1 MTIASLLR
9 KKWLLAV
16 IAAAVVGSAAYAF
29 AATLNVSSKSL
40 GAGNVTV
47 TSCTSSVT
55 ASYTNAYDSAL
66 TGGQFAVNTV
76 SLKFADST
84 CVAGDK
90 IEGLLIGASNT
101 ALASFVYTVGS
112 SDTLAGKT
120 VTVTAASLTP
130 SGDGVGTPTGGGTLA
145 AGPDGSDF
153 TSSTVATSGSGAIP
167 AANVTGV
174 VVSAAGTA

>member
-1 MTIASLLR
+1 MKIASLLR
-9 KKWLLAV
+9 KKWLLAAV
-16 IAAAVVGSAAYAF
+16 AAAVVGSAAYAF
-29 AATLNVSSKSL
+29 AATLTVSSKSL

-66 TGGQFAVNTV
+66 SGGQFAVKTV
-76 SLKFADST
+76 SLEFADST

-101 ALASFVYTVGS
+101 ALASFVYTVGNG
-112 SDTLAGKT
+112 DALAGKT
-120 VTVTAASLTP
+120 VTVTAASTTP
-130 SGDGVGTPTGGGTLA
+130 TGDGVGASNGGTLDV
-145 AGPDGSDF
+145 GPDGTDF
-153 TSSTVATSGSGAIP
+153 TSATADTTSGTAIP

-174 VVSAAGTA
+174 VVSAVGAAS